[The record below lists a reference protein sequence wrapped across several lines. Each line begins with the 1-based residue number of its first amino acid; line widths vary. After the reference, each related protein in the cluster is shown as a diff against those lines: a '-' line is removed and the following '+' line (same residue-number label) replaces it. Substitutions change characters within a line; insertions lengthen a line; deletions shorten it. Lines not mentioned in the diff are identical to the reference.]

1 MSHSN
6 CAFSMGKYTADAT
19 TVCSVCS
26 MTGVDGDTYWFRGV
40 LYTVCNDHNLADV
53 LPVDTD
59 NTRIVRLC
67 TGICPDGSEKC
78 IWPLNK
84 YANADSIISEE

>member
-6 CAFSMGKYTADAT
+6 CVFSMGKYTADAT
-19 TVCSVCS
+19 TVCDICKT
-26 MTGVDGDTYWFRGV
+26 TGIDGDMYWFRGD
-40 LYTVCNDHNLADV
+40 LHTICNNHDLADV

-67 TGICPDGSEKC
+67 SGNCLDGSEKC
-78 IWPLNK
+78 IWPLSRD
-84 YANADSIISEE
+84 ASAESIISD